1 MKIELSACALQTR
14 FEHHDTFKNQLL
26 HAIDN
31 ETDVRTDNCTE
42 TQAKLISRL
51 DWHNCDDFSNRAWVR
66 IILDKLLQHFNQV
79 LPNIGYTQTDI
90 TQLWFQQYNEND
102 THRWHVHGDNYTG
115 VYYLEFPP
123 GSPTTQIIDHNNTT
137 TNVDAHE
144 GDIIV
149 FPSFF
154 VHRSPPVVSKL
165 RKTIISFNLL
175 FKSISQDHT

>member
-1 MKIELSACALQTR
+1 MSACGLQTK
-14 FEHHDTFKNQLL
+14 FAHHDAIKSELL

-31 ETDVRTDNCTE
+31 ESDVTTDCLE
-42 TQAKLISRL
+42 ISKL
-51 DWHNCDDFSNRAWVR
+51 DWHNCEDFDNRAWVK
-66 IILDKLLQHFNQV
+66 IILDKLDQHFNGI
-79 LPNIGYTQTDI
+79 LPSIGYTQTHI

-102 THRWHVHGDNYTG
+102 THKWHVHGDNYTG
-115 VYYLEFPP
+115 VYYLEFPV

-137 TNVDAHE
+137 IDVNARE

-154 VHRSPPVVSKL
+154 VHRSPPVSSKL

-175 FKSISQDHT
+175 FGSISQDHM